1 MELSEAERR
10 TLDKCRPALKRDGR
24 AYQFHRAPKSLA
36 GSINGR
42 SVRRLETVAGSLVH
56 HLVEAGL
63 LRWVNACR
71 SAAVLTEEGERVRD
85 AWPASSELAPRSKQP
100 R

>member
-1 MELSEAERR
+1 MRKSPLAALGGTMLAALSEEERR
-10 TLDKCRPALKRDGR
+10 VLKECRPALRRDGR
-24 AYQFHRAPKSLA
+24 AYLFHRAPKSLVW
-36 GSINGR
+36 
-42 SVRRLETVAGSLVH
+42 SVGMDERRLKPVAGRLVH

-85 AWPASSELAPRSKQP
+85 A
-100 R
+100 